1 MPYPVKWVF
10 VQYGGFFQ
18 NIMTI
23 QQLEYIIAVDKHRH
37 FGHAAESC
45 FVTQPTLSAQVS
57 KLERELDVILFDR
70 TKMPVIPT
78 EIGMQVIEQA
88 KRVVSESKGIY
99 ELLAQLKGDV
109 SGVIK
114 IGIIPTLAPYLLHRF
129 IKSFL
134 EKFPKVKLQ
143 VEENVTDEILRKL
156 KNDELDLGIVVTP
169 LSEPGIVEKSI
180 FYEKFYAYLS
190 KDHKLLEKKELKVSD
205 LKPEDMWVLQH
216 GHCFRDQVLNLC
228 DQTKFERMNFHYE
241 SGSLEGLRNMVNQ
254 YTGVTLLPELAT
266 ISLNEEE
273 RSRLRKFEGE
283 EPTREVSIILTR
295 SFLKKKLV
303 ELLYREIS
311 DNIPQEMTSKAYG
324 KMVRFK

>member
-1 MPYPVKWVF
+1 
-10 VQYGGFFQ
+10 
-18 NIMTI
+18 MTI

-70 TKMPVIPT
+70 SKMPVIPT
-78 EIGMQVIEQA
+78 EIGIQVIDQA

-114 IGIIPTLAPYLLHRF
+114 LGIIPTLAPYLLHRF

-134 EKFPKVKLQ
+134 EKYPNVKLQ
-143 VEENVTDEILRKL
+143 VEENITEEILRKL

-169 LSEPGIVEKSI
+169 LSEPGIVEKPI

-190 KDHKLLEKKELKVSD
+190 KDHGLLQQEKISLPDLEK
-205 LKPEDMWVLQH
+205 EDMWVLQQ

-228 DQTKFERMNFHYE
+228 KQNKFERMNFHYE
-241 SGSLEGLRNMVNQ
+241 SGSLEGLKNMVNQ

-266 ISLNEEE
+266 FSLNEEE
-273 RSRLRKFEGE
+273 KKRLRKFYPE
-283 EPTREVSIILTR
+283 EPTREVSIVLTR

-303 ELLYREIS
+303 ELLYKEIS
-311 DNIPQEMTSKAYG
+311 ETIPQEMTSKAHG
-324 KMVRFK
+324 KVVKFK